1 MHLPQQQNPPSGHQT
16 DSSAQ
21 AGAPGTTVPQ
31 NDSGTTW
38 PAASVTDSGQLPVA
52 SPKVNVAD
60 VQTQIDNFVPANN
73 LADTNASIVFSENPA
88 KAVISEPVIVA
99 KEKPAGP
106 LPNFFH
112 TEFDPSLTA
121 KPRISLPDSWIL
133 PLLLTGFFFLA
144 LIQTL
149 YPKEIFTI
157 LKSIVKRDGLR
168 KLEEQESNQIWRC
181 LLLFLLLFLV
191 VSPVF
196 MYQTADYFGWKTAF
210 LPYLSPYMQLML
222 IGAGLLGFKI
232 LVIAFIGVLFLMEQQ
247 SVQYVTG
254 IIIMNAFTAALLIPV
269 SLGVQLS
276 GPEYAHQ
283 ILIGGLAF
291 CGVFYLFSVVNGI
304 VTGLK
309 YSPLSKFHLFL
320 YFCTLE
326 ILPVL
331 IIIKTVKTLI

>member
-1 MHLPQQQNPPSGHQT
+1 MHLPQQQNPPLGQQSGNSGQ
-16 DSSAQ
+16 SAVP
-21 AGAPGTTVPQ
+21 AASAPQ
-31 NDSGTTW
+31 NDSGASRPAGVVSDTGRM
-38 PAASVTDSGQLPVA
+38 PAAGPAGNVAASQTPAQNTSTDSVSESTVPVI
-52 SPKVNVAD
+52 
-60 VQTQIDNFVPANN
+60 T
-73 LADTNASIVFSENPA
+73 FSENPA
-88 KAVISEPVIVA
+88 KAVISDPVIVA
-99 KEKPAGP
+99 EEKPASP

-112 TEFDPSLTA
+112 TEFDPSLSA
-121 KPRISLPDSWIL
+121 KPRINLPDNWIL

-149 YPKEIFTI
+149 YPKEILTI

-254 IIIMNAFTAALLIPV
+254 IIIMNALTAALLIPV

-276 GPEYAHQ
+276 SPEYAHH
-283 ILIGGLAF
+283 ILVGGLAF
-291 CGVFYLFSVVNGI
+291 CGVFYLFSVANGV